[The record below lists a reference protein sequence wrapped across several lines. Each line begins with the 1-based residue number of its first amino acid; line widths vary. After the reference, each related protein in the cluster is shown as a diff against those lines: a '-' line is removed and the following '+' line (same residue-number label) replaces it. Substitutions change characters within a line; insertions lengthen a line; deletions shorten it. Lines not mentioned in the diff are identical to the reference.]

1 MKNLLYDLCIRQGI
15 SGDENDISKF
25 VYKKLSKYCK
35 CKIRND
41 GSVIGTIGNINSQ
54 YNILFDAH
62 IDQIGL
68 VVTYIDDNGFVK
80 ISNCGGI
87 DSRILPGSTVK
98 ICNDPK
104 ISGIICSIPPHLSKK
119 ISDNKLPSVDDLYVD
134 FGMDSEKI
142 KNYINIGDRLS
153 LFEEFQEL
161 LNGRISSPSIDNRAG
176 VAVLIK
182 LAEKLSKETLDHKV
196 TILLSSQEE
205 TSSLGAITS
214 SYECRPNEA
223 IVVDVSFA
231 KQPCVESNKYSKL
244 DKGPLIGIS
253 PSLSRKVTNLLM
265 KTAQKKDIPYQLEI
279 MGGKTGTNADHISI
293 NRGGVNCGLVS
304 IPQRYMHTAVEVV
317 SIKDMENTAELLF
330 NYAKKGGIIK

>member
-1 MKNLLYDLCIRQGI
+1 MKNLLYELCTKRGI
-15 SGDENDISKF
+15 SGDENNISKF

-41 GSVIGTIGNINSQ
+41 GSVIGTIGNINSEH
-54 YNILFDAH
+54 NILFDAH

-68 VVTYIDDNGFVK
+68 VVTYIDDTGFVK

-87 DSRILPGSTVK
+87 DSRILLGSTVK
-98 ICNDPK
+98 TCQSRE

-119 ISDNKLPSVDDLYVD
+119 NSDNKVPSVDELYVD
-134 FGMDSEKI
+134 FGMDYEEI
-142 KNYINIGDRLS
+142 KKYINVGDRLS
-153 LFEEFQEL
+153 LFEKFQEL
-161 LNGRISSPSIDNRAG
+161 LNERISSPSIDDRAG

-182 LAEKLSKETLDHKV
+182 LAEKLNKETLDHKV

-214 SYECRPNEA
+214 SYECHPDEA

-231 KQPCVESNKYSKL
+231 KQPNVESNKYSKL

-253 PSLSRKVTNLLM
+253 PSLSKKVTNLLI

-317 SIKDMENTAELLF
+317 SIKDMENTVELLF

>member
-1 MKNLLYDLCIRQGI
+1 MKNLIYELCSNQGV
-15 SGDENDISKF
+15 SGDENNISKL

-41 GSVIGTIGNINSQ
+41 GSVIGTIGNVNAE

-68 VVTYIDDNGFVK
+68 IVTYIDDNGFAK

-98 ICNDPK
+98 TCKDPE
-104 ISGIICSIPPHLSKK
+104 ITGIICSIPPHLSKK
-119 ISDNKLPSVDDLYVD
+119 GSDKVPSIDELYID
-134 FGMDSEKI
+134 FAMSYEEI
-142 KNYINIGDRLS
+142 KKYINVGDRLS
-153 LFEEFQEL
+153 LFSEFQEL
-161 LNGRISSPSIDNRAG
+161 LNQRVSSPSIDNRAG

-182 LAEKLSKETLDHKV
+182 LAEKLSKENLDHKV

-205 TSSLGAITS
+205 TSSMGAITS
-214 SYECRPNEA
+214 SYECRPDEA
-223 IVVDVSFA
+223 IVIDVSFA
-231 KQPCVESNKYSKL
+231 KQPGVDSNKYSKL

-253 PSLSRKVTNLLM
+253 PSLSKKVTNLLI

-293 NRGGVNCGLVS
+293 NRGGVNCGLLS

-317 SIKDMENTAELLF
+317 SIKDMEDTTELLF
-330 NYAKKGGIIK
+330 NYAKKGGTSK

>member
-1 MKNLLYDLCIRQGI
+1 MKNLLYDLCTRQGI

-98 ICNDPK
+98 ICNNSK

-214 SYECRPNEA
+214 SYEYHPNEA

-231 KQPCVESNKYSKL
+231 KQPSVESNKYSKL

-253 PSLSRKVTNLLM
+253 PSLSKKVTNLLI

-293 NRGGVNCGLVS
+293 NRDGVNCGLVS

-330 NYAKKGGIIK
+330 NYAKKGGTVK